1 MEYQPGCQT
10 PLWDRRRRMNK
21 RIEELIKEAGTDVSG
36 KWMSIDNVKIFAN
49 LLIQECTQTLVDN
62 GFDDAAEYL

>member
-1 MEYQPGCQT
+1 
-10 PLWDRRRRMNK
+10 MNQ

-36 KWMSIDNVKIFAN
+36 KWMSIDNVKIFAD
-49 LLIQECTQTLVDN
+49 LLIQECAQTLVDN